1 MAKMTLDELA
11 AQLGAVYGDGL
22 RAVALYG
29 SAARGDRL
37 TKTTTLNVLVIV
49 DAIGMEHLQ
58 REAAVTSAWKEAGH
72 PPPLTL
78 TVEEWRGSADI
89 FPMEYADI
97 LAHHTV
103 VRGALPLEGITVDP
117 RDLRLQLEHEAM
129 SKLLRLRH
137 AVLSAGGD
145 DKAQR
150 ALLEGS
156 ISSFMALL
164 RTAAR
169 LAGLEPA
176 PDSDAVLTQL
186 DGRIPVD
193 IRAFRRV
200 LGYSRGSEPL
210 DKAGVR
216 TTIEAYLGAAAS
228 LARYADAFDGTQP

>member
-37 TKTTTLNVLVIV
+37 TKTTNLNVLVVV

-58 REAAVTSAWKEAGH
+58 REAAVTAAWKEAGH

-78 TVEEWRGSADI
+78 TLEEWRGSGDI

-97 LAHHTV
+97 LAHHKV
-103 VRGALPLEGITVDP
+103 VRGVLPLDGIAVQP
-117 RDLRLQLEHEAM
+117 GDLRLQLEHEAM

-137 AVLSAGGD
+137 GVLTTGGD
-145 DKAQR
+145 EKAQR

-156 ISSFMALL
+156 ISSFMTLL
-164 RTAAR
+164 RTVAR

-176 PDSDAVLTQL
+176 TDSDAVLTQL
-186 DGRIPVD
+186 EGRVAID

-200 LGYSRGSEPL
+200 LRFSRGDETL
-210 DKAGVR
+210 DRQGVR
-216 TTIEAYLGAAAS
+216 DAIEGYLGAATS
-228 LARYADAFDGTQP
+228 LVRYADAFGAK